1 MWEKN
6 YLLILLLMP
15 MIVLIGCSLSKQEVV
30 YKCLLQANKTFP
42 SDMTQKSMFFQ
53 GCMVKYKYAFN
64 AHNCDKDKQVHMLSE
79 ICYVKY

>member
-1 MWEKN
+1 MKKIV
-6 YLLILLLMP
+6 LVFSILL
-15 MIVLIGCSLSKQEVV
+15 LIGCSLSKQEVV
-30 YKCLLQANKTFP
+30 DKCLLQANQTFP
-42 SDMTQKSMFFQ
+42 NDLSQKSMFFQ